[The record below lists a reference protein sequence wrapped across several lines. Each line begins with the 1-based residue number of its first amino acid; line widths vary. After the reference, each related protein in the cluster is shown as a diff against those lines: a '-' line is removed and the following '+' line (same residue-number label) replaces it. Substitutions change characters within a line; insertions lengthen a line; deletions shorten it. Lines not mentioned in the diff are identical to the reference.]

1 MTPRLF
7 HLSSDN
13 YIFPDPMFALN
24 DPDGLLAIGG
34 CLAPE
39 RLNLAYQSG
48 IFPWFNEKEPI
59 MWWSPSER
67 GIIDL
72 NEFHVNRSLRKAA
85 RKAQPIVTVNMAFDS
100 VINACRE
107 QRINAEGTWINQQM
121 LQAYKNL
128 HELGYA
134 HSIEVWDQ
142 NKNLLGGLYGIMN
155 SGVFCGESMFFR
167 QPNGSKLAM
176 WALVNWLKKHDAHFV
191 DCQLENPYL
200 TTLGAKLIPRSE
212 FLTRLN
218 KAQSYEIPNS
228 MWAPQILECI
238 YD

>member
-1 MTPRLF
+1 
-7 HLSSDN
+7 
-13 YIFPDPMFALN
+13 
-24 DPDGLLAIGG
+24 
-34 CLAPE
+34 
-39 RLNLAYQSG
+39 
-48 IFPWFNEKEPI
+48 

-72 NEFHVNRSLRKAA
+72 NEFHVNRTLRKAS
-85 RKAQPIVTVNMAFDS
+85 RKTQPIVTVNMAFDS

-107 QRINAEGTWINQQM
+107 QRINVEGTWINQQM

-155 SGVFCGESMFFR
+155 SGVFCGESMFFH

-228 MWAPQILECI
+228 MWAPQILEYI

>member
-13 YIFPDPMFALN
+13 HVFPDPNLALN

-34 CLAPE
+34 CLSPE

-72 NEFHVNRSLRKAA
+72 NEFHVNRTLKKAA
-85 RKAQPIVTVNMAFDS
+85 RKTQPIVTVNMAFDS

-107 QRINAEGTWINQQM
+107 QRINVEGTWINQQM

-155 SGVFCGESMFFR
+155 SGVFCGESMFFH

-228 MWAPQILECI
+228 MWAPQILEYI

>member
-7 HLSSDN
+7 HLSPDN
-13 YIFPDPMFALN
+13 HIFPDPNFALN

-34 CLAPE
+34 CLTPE

-72 NEFHVNRSLRKAA
+72 SEFHVNRTLRKAA
-85 RKAQPIVTVNMAFDS
+85 RKTQPIVTVNMAFDS

-121 LQAYKNL
+121 LRAYKFM
-128 HELGYA
+128 HELNYA
-134 HSIEVWDQ
+134 HSVEVWDQ
-142 NKNLLGGLYGIMN
+142 NKNLIGGLYGIMN
-155 SGVFCGESMFFR
+155 SGVFCGESMFFH

-176 WALVNWLKKHDAHFV
+176 WALVNWLKK
-191 DCQLENPYL
+191 QL
-200 TTLGAKLIPRSE
+200 S
-212 FLTRLN
+212 
-218 KAQSYEIPNS
+218 
-228 MWAPQILECI
+228 
-238 YD
+238 

>member
-13 YIFPDPMFALN
+13 HVFPDPNLALN

-34 CLAPE
+34 CLSPE

-72 NEFHVNRSLRKAA
+72 NEFHVNRTLKKAA
-85 RKAQPIVTVNMAFDS
+85 RKTQSIVTVNMAFDS

-155 SGVFCGESMFFR
+155 SGVFCGESMFFH

-200 TTLGAKLIPRSE
+200 TTLGAKLISRSE

-228 MWAPQILECI
+228 MWAPQILEYI

>member
-1 MTPRLF
+1 
-7 HLSSDN
+7 
-13 YIFPDPMFALN
+13 MFALN

-34 CLAPE
+34 CLSPE

-72 NEFHVNRSLRKAA
+72 NEFHVNRTLRKAS
-85 RKAQPIVTVNMAFDS
+85 RKTQPIVTVNMAFDS

-107 QRINAEGTWINQQM
+107 QRINVEGTWINQQM

-155 SGVFCGESMFFR
+155 SGVFCGESMFFH

-228 MWAPQILECI
+228 MWAPQILEYI

>member
-34 CLAPE
+34 CLSPE

-72 NEFHVNRSLRKAA
+72 NEFHVNRTLRKAS
-85 RKAQPIVTVNMAFDS
+85 RKTQPIVTVNMAFDS

-155 SGVFCGESMFFR
+155 SGVFCGESMFFH

-200 TTLGAKLIPRSE
+200 TTLGAKLISRSE

-228 MWAPQILECI
+228 MWAPQILEYI

>member
-13 YIFPDPMFALN
+13 HVFPDPNLALN

-34 CLAPE
+34 CLSPE

-72 NEFHVNRSLRKAA
+72 NEFHVNRTLKKVA
-85 RKAQPIVTVNMAFDS
+85 RKTQPIVTVNMAFDS

-134 HSIEVWDQ
+134 HSMEVWDQ

-155 SGVFCGESMFFR
+155 SGVFCGESMFFH

-228 MWAPQILECI
+228 MWAPQILEYI